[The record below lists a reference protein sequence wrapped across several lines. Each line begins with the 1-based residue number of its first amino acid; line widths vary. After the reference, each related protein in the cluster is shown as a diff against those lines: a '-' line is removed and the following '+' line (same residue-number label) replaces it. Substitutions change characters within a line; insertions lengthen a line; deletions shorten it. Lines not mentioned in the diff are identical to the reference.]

1 MASEIKVE
9 VTHKETIKPSSPTP
23 SHLQITNLSV
33 FDQLSPDVYIPLLLF
48 YPNNSSDDDDEVNKI
63 DHHSLV
69 AEKSKLLKASLSETL
84 THFYPFA
91 GKFQYNVSISCNDH
105 GTAFSEAQVNCPILK
120 ILDKPDFGI
129 LRKLLPTDIA
139 STQAD
144 TGYLLLVQANF
155 FECGGLA
162 IGVSSSHIISD
173 AYTLRTFIKSWADIA
188 LMGTFTTDRHA
199 VLPQKFGAAATLF
212 PQLDF
217 LNSAQ
222 PAVEFAEEKCITK
235 RFVFDASNIA
245 ALKSRAASAALP
257 NPTRVE
263 AVSALIWKCVW
274 EASRVSTSG
283 IVRPSEWSLVVNIRK
298 ILVQQP
304 LADDLMGNLVGVFT
318 VKTEAREVVDID
330 VQSLV
335 TKLRKG
341 VEEFKAKYGNGVSGV
356 EVCHFFKEFRN
367 FMTRDADNYNCSS
380 WCRFPF
386 YETNF
391 GWGNPLWVCQCI
403 GVKNLFVLM
412 DTRNGDG
419 VEASLTFNEEV
430 MAVFETNKNLLE
442 YASVNP
448 AVI

>member
-9 VTHKETIKPSSPTP
+9 VTRKETIKPSSPTP

-33 FDQLSPDVYIPLLLF
+33 FEQLSPDVYIPLLLF

-69 AEKSKLLKASLSETL
+69 AEKSKLLKALLSETL

-105 GTAFSEAQVNCPILK
+105 GTAFSEAQVNCPISQ
-120 ILDKPDFGI
+120 ILDKPNFGI
-129 LRKLLPTDIA
+129 LRKLLPTIA

-144 TGYLLLVQANF
+144 IGYLLLVQANF

-188 LMGTFTTDRHA
+188 LMGTFTTDHHA

-217 LNSAQ
+217 VNSAQ
-222 PAVEFAEEKCITK
+222 PAMEFAEEKCITK
-235 RFVFDASNIA
+235 RFVFDASNINLLLSPELPA
-245 ALKSRAASAALP
+245 PPCQTQRALKQCRRLFGSVPGRHRGYQ
-257 NPTRVE
+257 TR
-263 AVSALIWKCVW
+263 
-274 EASRVSTSG
+274 
-283 IVRPSEWSLVVNIRK
+283 
-298 ILVQQP
+298 QP

-341 VEEFKAKYGNGVSGV
+341 VEEFKEKYGNGVSGV
-356 EVCHFFKEFRN
+356 E
-367 FMTRDADNYNCSS
+367 
-380 WCRFPF
+380 
-386 YETNF
+386 
-391 GWGNPLWVCQCI
+391 CI